1 MLLSPHFSLPEL
13 TTTSRTEHRAAQAY
27 GALRSTAVYDALGAL
42 LVSVPGTRLD
52 GGPVVSPVIVAAG
65 DLVDILVT
73 KVLSLGSSPGDVV
86 ASLQFYSA

>member
-1 MLLSPHFSLPEL
+1 
-13 TTTSRTEHRAAQAY
+13 
-27 GALRSTAVYDALGAL
+27 
-42 LVSVPGTRLD
+42 
-52 GGPVVSPVIVAAG
+52 VIVAAG